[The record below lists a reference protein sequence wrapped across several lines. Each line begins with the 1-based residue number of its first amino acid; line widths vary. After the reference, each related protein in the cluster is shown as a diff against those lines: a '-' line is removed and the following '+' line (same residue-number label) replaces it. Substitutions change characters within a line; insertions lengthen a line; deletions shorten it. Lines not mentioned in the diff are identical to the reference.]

1 MMLQNWE
8 WHSWLLFLSAI
19 ASLIGILWLV
29 HQEKQAGAQGQNVPE
44 LTLQQAY
51 GETLLRMI
59 FVYWLLYCGVK
70 GLQGLVPLEGT
81 DLGRMCQVTGLLS
94 YLLTFS
100 SVLCLPM
107 HYVQARQG
115 QQQVN

>member
-1 MMLQNWE
+1 MMLTTWD
-8 WHSWLLFLSAI
+8 WHNGLLFSSAI
-19 ASLIGILWLV
+19 AALIGILWLV
-29 HQEKQAGAQGQNVPE
+29 HQEKQERSQVGNPPE

-70 GLQGLVPLEGT
+70 GLQTLIPLEGT

-107 HYVQARQG
+107 HYLQARQG